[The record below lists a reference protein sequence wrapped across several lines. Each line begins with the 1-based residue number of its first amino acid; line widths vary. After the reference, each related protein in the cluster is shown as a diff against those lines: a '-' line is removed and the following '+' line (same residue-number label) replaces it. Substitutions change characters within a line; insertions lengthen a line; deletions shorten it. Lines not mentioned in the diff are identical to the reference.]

1 MTDQSEQSATT
12 GSGNGE
18 TTTGSGNA
26 ETRSQAPATTGSDD
40 AETMSEAA
48 TFTPPTDIVET
59 KDALIMLLDVPGA
72 DPGSLNV
79 ALEGQELRVSA
90 RSSSST
96 PQGYTLIHAEYRDG
110 NYERAFRLSDRVDDE
125 RVDAVFKDGVLR
137 LSLPKS
143 SPSAKKIEV
152 KAA

>member
-1 MTDQSEQSATT
+1 MTDQTEQAAAT
-12 GSGNGE
+12 GDG
-18 TTTGSGNA
+18 
-26 ETRSQAPATTGSDD
+26 ETRSNAPAATSSGN
-40 AETMSEAA
+40 AETMSEAP
-48 TFTPPTDIVET
+48 TLVPPTDIVET
-59 KDALIMLLDVPGA
+59 KDAVIMLLDVPGA

-90 RSSSST
+90 RCTSST
-96 PQGYTLIHAEYRDG
+96 PQGYTLLNAEYRDG

-125 RVDAVFKDGVLR
+125 RIDAVFKDGVLR

-143 SPSAKKIEV
+143 SPSAKRIEV